1 MDSIK
6 DLYFIIV
13 FFSGILGFLVAGIL
27 IFHNRTEGLPSR
39 LLAAFLVCFG
49 LLALNFAMMTTRF
62 YLEYPHLWRVL
73 GFASFSYS
81 PLAYLYVRTTLQ
93 QSFQLKRSD
102 LLLFIP
108 AILHPL
114 SMIPFFLKPAEEKVS
129 FLKTVLENP
138 SLIILERESLFPS
151 GFAFALR
158 ILVGVVATVGQF
170 VMLIR
175 WKRRYESRML
185 VEKQNKEMYRWLFTF
200 SLVLAVFWLFVIG
213 EVMVYGVLSD
223 KINMTLI
230 ATIAGTILFVSV
242 YLLMQPSIL
251 YGIKGW
257 RYAPVDRP
265 GAADPQIEKD
275 TSSVKKYYL
284 SPEQGRQYKEALEK
298 HFAESM
304 AFRKTGYSIGD
315 LSSELNIPAYQLS
328 AFINQQYA
336 KNFNE
341 LVNEHRVDYLV
352 RKSQTSDD
360 FSQYTLEALGKEAGF
375 NSRAAFIAA
384 VKKVTGRTPSEIFGR
399 RGNAEKD

>member
-265 GAADPQIEKD
+265 EAADTQIEKD

-298 HFAESM
+298 HFAENM